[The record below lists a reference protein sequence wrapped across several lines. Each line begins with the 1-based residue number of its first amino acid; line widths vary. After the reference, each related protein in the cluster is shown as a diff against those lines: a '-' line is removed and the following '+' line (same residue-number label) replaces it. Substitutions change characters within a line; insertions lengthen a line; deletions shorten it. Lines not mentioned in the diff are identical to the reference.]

1 MLQPQICSCLACRFQ
16 GKTSCMSAMKE
27 YIQSS
32 LPGIE
37 SCLSQTV
44 SRLNPLVKPIAAHIL
59 DAGGKRLR
67 PMLCLLTARALGYE
81 QKDIYPL
88 AAALELIHSAT
99 LLHDD
104 VLDQAEMRRGT
115 TTAHI
120 VFGVNEA
127 ILAGDALLAMANT
140 IVTEY
145 ESLALMRCIS
155 EAIYWTATGEIQEIQ
170 QLKEPSLTEEK
181 YLEIVVGKTGY
192 LLQTCCQ
199 SGAIMSGC
207 PEDQLVAA
215 KTFGLNLGIAFQLVD
230 DALDY
235 SVSAQ
240 STGKPYGGDLR
251 EGKLTLPLI
260 LFLQA
265 MKKETRDDLLKKIK
279 CKQLNPVEQKWIL
292 EEIQQRGLI
301 RKTRDESDTYLQI
314 AGKSLESFPDSR
326 ERRLLYEVLEYIKDR
341 ED

>member
-1 MLQPQICSCLACRFQ
+1 
-16 GKTSCMSAMKE
+16 MSAIKE
-27 YIQSS
+27 YIQFN

-37 SCLSQTV
+37 SCLSETV
-44 SRLNPLVKPIAAHIL
+44 AGLNPLVKPVATHIL
-59 DAGGKRLR
+59 EAGGKRLR

-81 QKDIYPL
+81 GKDIYPL

-104 VLDQAEMRRGT
+104 ILDQAEMRRGK

-127 ILAGDALLAMANT
+127 ILAGDALLAVANR

-145 ESLALMRCIS
+145 ESLPLVRCIS
-155 EAIYWTATGEIQEIQ
+155 QAIYWTAVGEIQEIQ
-170 QLKEPSLTEEK
+170 QLKEPSLTVEK
-181 YLEIVVGKTGY
+181 YMEIVVGKTGY

-199 SGAIMSGC
+199 SGAIMSGSLQ
-207 PEDQLVAA
+207 EQVEAA

-235 SVSAQ
+235 SVSHLN
-240 STGKPYGGDLR
+240 TGKPKGGDLR

-260 LFLQA
+260 LFLQG
-265 MKKETRDDLLKKIK
+265 MSREKRDDLLKKIK
-279 CKQLNPVEQKWIL
+279 GKGLDPFEQQWVL
-292 EEIQQRGLI
+292 EEMERKGLS
-301 RKTRDESDTYLQI
+301 RKTRDESNKYLQ
-314 AGKSLESFPDSR
+314 AAARSLNRFPDTR
-326 ERRLLYEVLEYIKDR
+326 ERDLLYEVLEYIKDR